1 MRTWNGSFRNTV
13 YQEGKI
19 FEEKVNSMDKPK
31 RRFGDRKDGRRL
43 RNTQSF
49 FAVMPHIMKKRSDS
63 QVYFDEFIEID
74 ELEKYV
80 RRMRKEHDM
89 PLFSLYH
96 LIVAAAARMFV
107 LRPRLNRF
115 VMNGKI
121 YARNYLSVAM
131 TAKKKMSIESPDV
144 CIKPHFEKTDTL
156 FDIYQKVSDAIANEV
171 KNEES
176 ENSTDVAAKILNHCP
191 AWVVRAFVNLIIF
204 ADNRGWFTD
213 FINKISPFH
222 TSFYIT
228 DVGSIGI
235 DAIYHHIY
243 DFGTTSVFI
252 GMGKKQFVAMA
263 QPDGTVITKKVVRLR
278 LVLDERICDGHYYAE
293 SFRTFRRLLKKPEL
307 LETPPAEIPE
317 DTWI

>member
-1 MRTWNGSFRNTV
+1 
-13 YQEGKI
+13 
-19 FEEKVNSMDKPK
+19 MDKPK
-31 RRFGDRKDGRRL
+31 RRFGDRKDGQRL
-43 RNTQSF
+43 RNTHSF

-63 QVYFDEFIEID
+63 QVYFDEFIEIE

-89 PLFSLYH
+89 PGFSLYH
-96 LIVAAAARMFV
+96 LIVAAMVRMFV

-121 YARNYLSVAM
+121 YARNYLSAAM
-131 TAKKKMSIESPDV
+131 TAKKTMSIDTPDV
-144 CIKPHFEKTDTL
+144 CIKPKFEKTDTL
-156 FDIYQKVSDAIANEV
+156 FEVYEKFNSAVVNEIKNMEGENDIDI
-171 KNEES
+171 
-176 ENSTDVAAKILNHCP
+176 AAKILNKCP
-191 AWVVRAFVNLIIF
+191 AWVVRAFINFIIF

-213 FINKISPFH
+213 FINTISPFH

-243 DFGTTSVFI
+243 DFGNTSVFVAL
-252 GMGKKQFVAMA
+252 GKKQYVPMA
-263 QPDGTVITKKVVRLR
+263 LPDGTVVSRKVVRLR
-278 LVLDERICDGHYYAE
+278 MVMDERICDGHYYAE
-293 SFRTFRRLLKKPEL
+293 SFRAFRRLLKKPQL
-307 LETPPAEIPE
+307 LEVPPTEIPE